1 MFVTQVVDTQTNI
14 RYTIPGD
21 GSPLGEGATAKVWK
35 GLAERNPSQP
45 AVAVKIAHRGTQ
57 AALLEA
63 FWSELQILNL
73 LASTDAGDNV
83 PWAHKGHSPD
93 DPASAIII
101 MELVPDAW
109 QLVRRAQAEGGRL
122 SEKTALASGL
132 QYARLL
138 AALHAQ
144 GWTTRGDR
152 KAADLRWDA
161 GCERLVVLDWNRCG
175 AFPSED
181 ALVAREELVRQDLRG
196 FGQLWAEFTLGRRVT
211 ALPDADDE
219 RDPSWAPLSRG
230 LRVIL
235 SRALGSRAS
244 WGYAQAQE
252 LASDLAEHLRCWDQP
267 PAETRRQ
274 AESLYNAALKAQD
287 PDERA
292 RLADRVLTWVD
303 LASRGKGDSSPDSS
317 RLETLLGWAREQ
329 IAPVGQ
335 ESLEAVQRVK
345 RELDLQ
351 AYARAA
357 QVAEE
362 ARCLLPTPGAL
373 RLSRWLLVARVGV
386 RGNELGR
393 DMGATVRALQE
404 CALKME
410 QVSSALL
417 SRAVASPRAAAS
429 RESVLQGARAALER
443 AERASSGDLAALL
456 GPFRLEIEI
465 RAWLLQAAHETV
477 PPYHDGA
484 DGRAVSAWNSLAATD
499 AFYAQSLRVE
509 LVELDRR
516 LAADALQ
523 SDLGQLIER
532 RRDNLALA
540 IGEVLANL
548 PSEQGA
554 WPDLAGKL
562 ELARGGYRALRALL
576 PEPGEN
582 ERGQYELT
590 SWLADVN
597 DCMVRGDVPCALA
610 RVQAMPVPPIL
621 EAQRALVLSRC
632 QCAALA
638 GVRRLINDG
647 SWPDEFRKA
656 QEIIAAVKRSATLPD
671 GAQQEIGHL
680 ESQLDE
686 ALSHLAGLRRQLAAL
701 VGDYTRVLDAPENEA
716 VDQILHQARED
727 HYEILDRSGLT
738 PDEAAGCSVAALLA
752 RRAAARLLAQA
763 RALEQQM
770 DQADITLRQSIELL
784 QQAHALQAQMMVTK
798 RLSNP

>member
-1 MFVTQVVDTQTNI
+1 M
-14 RYTIPGD
+14 
-21 GSPLGEGATAKVWK
+21 
-35 GLAERNPSQP
+35 
-45 AVAVKIAHRGTQ
+45 
-57 AALLEA
+57 
-63 FWSELQILNL
+63 
-73 LASTDAGDNV
+73 
-83 PWAHKGHSPD
+83 
-93 DPASAIII
+93 
-101 MELVPDAW
+101 
-109 QLVRRAQAEGGRL
+109 
-122 SEKTALASGL
+122 
-132 QYARLL
+132 
-138 AALHAQ
+138 
-144 GWTTRGDR
+144 
-152 KAADLRWDA
+152 
-161 GCERLVVLDWNRCG
+161 
-175 AFPSED
+175 
-181 ALVAREELVRQDLRG
+181 VRQDLRG
-196 FGQLWAEFTLGRRVT
+196 FGQLWAEFTVGRRVT
-211 ALPDADDE
+211 VLPDADDE

-244 WGYAQAQE
+244 WGYARAQD

-267 PAETRRQ
+267 PAEAQRQ

-303 LASRGKGDSSPDSS
+303 LALRNKGDSSPDSS
-317 RLETLLGWAREQ
+317 RSRPCW
-329 IAPVGQ
+329 VGRASRSPRSAK
-335 ESLEAVQRVK
+335 SLSKLSSGSRGSWTCRLTQ
-345 RELDLQ
+345 
-351 AYARAA
+351 RAA

-362 ARCLLPTPGAL
+362 ARCRLPTPGAL

-410 QVSSALL
+410 QVSS
-417 SRAVASPRAAAS
+417 VASPKAVVS
-429 RESVLQGARAALER
+429 RESLLQSARAALER
-443 AERASSGDLAALL
+443 AERASSGDLAPLL

-516 LAADALQ
+516 LAADASQ

-532 RRDNLALA
+532 KRDNLALA
-540 IGEVLANL
+540 VSEVLASL

-610 RVQAMPVPPIL
+610 RVQAMPVPPIP
-621 EAQRALVLSRC
+621 EPQR
-632 QCAALA
+632 CA
-638 GVRRLINDG
+638 G
-647 SWPDEFRKA
+647 
-656 QEIIAAVKRSATLPD
+656 
-671 GAQQEIGHL
+671 
-680 ESQLDE
+680 
-686 ALSHLAGLRRQLAAL
+686 ALSLPVCRPG
-701 VGDYTRVLDAPENEA
+701 GSAP
-716 VDQILHQARED
+716 
-727 HYEILDRSGLT
+727 
-738 PDEAAGCSVAALLA
+738 PD
-752 RRAAARLLAQA
+752 
-763 RALEQQM
+763 
-770 DQADITLRQSIELL
+770 
-784 QQAHALQAQMMVTK
+784 
-798 RLSNP
+798 